1 MEDIEDL
8 LIGTGAGT
16 PPGFRSPLTSVTVG
30 FGTKKNQRSSLL
42 PSPSPSIPGT
52 QVLILHLHLLFHL
65 LFFFFFFHSFLII
78 IIIILADYFH
88 KNIWMFS

>member
-1 MEDIEDL
+1 VSTEQWQHREEEMEDIEDL

-65 LFFFFFFHSFLII
+65 LFFFLFFS
-78 IIIILADYFH
+78 
-88 KNIWMFS
+88 